1 MKYIIGIIIAAAL
14 LFAGWSYYS
23 SSQNVPAP
31 QVEAGVPIVGD
42 TVVIAQNGAEAE
54 PASAAQAA
62 GVTVSYTSGGFSPK
76 TVTIKKGE
84 NVTFMNESGGRM
96 WVASGPHP
104 AHTGYDGTARGQHCS
119 GGTGASFDQC
129 GAGDSYM
136 FTFGKAGTW
145 HYHNNV
151 SEEDGGIIVVQ

>member
-104 AHTGYDGTARGQHCS
+104 AHTGYAGTSRAEHCPDAAGTA
-119 GGTGASFDQC
+119 FDQC
-129 GAGDSYM
+129 DAGDSYS
-136 FTFGKAGTW
+136 FTFGQSGTW
-145 HYHNNV
+145 KYHNHV
-151 SEEDGGIIVVQ
+151 SAQDTGTIVVE